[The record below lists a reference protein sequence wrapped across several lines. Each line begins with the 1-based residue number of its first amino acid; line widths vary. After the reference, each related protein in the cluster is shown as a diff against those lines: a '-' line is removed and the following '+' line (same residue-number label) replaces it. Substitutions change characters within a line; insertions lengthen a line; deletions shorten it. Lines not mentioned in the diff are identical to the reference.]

1 MDIDR
6 AALKAEI
13 ILERKVTRLLNG
25 RLVVLNIC
33 DLAGCMNPTDLHEC
47 LISRGMARGNPVLE
61 EAVLHSKLN
70 VSLLCRKCHMDRADT
85 TTFRRLLIS
94 KNIDRYGLAPMVGW
108 VKSLPFAAESQREE
122 YLNLLE
128 DLARE
133 MKPGRWAEVVEPA
146 LWNYGVRRG

>member
-13 ILERKVTRLLNG
+13 ILERKVMRLVNG
-25 RLVVLNIC
+25 RLAAVNLC
-33 DLAGCMNPTDLHEC
+33 DLCGCLNPTDLHEC
-47 LISRGMARGNPVLE
+47 LISRGRARGNPELE
-61 EAVLHSKLN
+61 QAILHSKYN
-70 VSLLCRKCHMDRADT
+70 VSLLCNPCNVRRAEVVV
-85 TTFRRLLIS
+85 FRRFLIS
-94 KNIDRYGLAPMVGW
+94 KNIDRYGLAPMTGW

-133 MKPGRWAEVVEPA
+133 MKRGR
-146 LWNYGVRRG
+146 